1 MLSSGLPALGR
12 YPLADTPRILELG
25 GGESPDLLLLVPWR
39 LEKGGNVLLAH
50 HLFLI
55 LEGQTK
61 ENLLSIFNTSLIS
74 SSTSLWWCWG

>member
-1 MLSSGLPALGR
+1 M
-12 YPLADTPRILELG
+12 
-25 GGESPDLLLLVPWR
+25 
-39 LEKGGNVLLAH
+39 LLAH

-74 SSTSLWWCWG
+74 SSIVVMLGVDKGVTVQMKSSFK